1 LFRIKPACVLHADRA
16 FEKNNLRYIV
26 DIPKIIFLSITERSG
41 KKAINKQNHLYDC
54 THAGILK
61 QLSVRESRFFAGIF
75 PKLLGFVL
83 KKLFT
88 NAPTVL
94 QKQKGVL
101 AIIAHRAA
109 CQIPGAASPLFCSGL
124 SVSLP

>member
-1 LFRIKPACVLHADRA
+1 MIVLM
-16 FEKNNLRYIV
+16 LVYSSSY
-26 DIPKIIFLSITERSG
+26 LSA
-41 KKAINKQNHLYDC
+41 K
-54 THAGILK
+54 
-61 QLSVRESRFFAGIF
+61 VRFFAGIF